1 MTRNTLL
8 AHVKTI
14 ARRLDHDQIANSPGA
29 AGRRI
34 WRMLGSL
41 RPGEKNGYRVMIDTE
56 RSEIRAVRGSGEW
69 ISKLSELEHE
79 EIVAEIRKNSGE
91 PVQFVVAR

>member
-1 MTRNTLL
+1 
-8 AHVKTI
+8 
-14 ARRLDHDQIANSPGA
+14 
-29 AGRRI
+29 
-34 WRMLGSL
+34 MLGSL

-69 ISKLSELEHE
+69 ISKLPDLEHAD
-79 EIVAEIRKNSGE
+79 IIAEIRKNSGE